1 VGAAILRGLAFV
13 TAATL
18 VSLTAVARFAPL
30 EAPEA
35 RLVLPGTV
43 VLDAHGTVLEHE
55 GGDGL
60 RIPVTLEAIAPRML
74 QATISAEDRRF
85 QRHVGIDPLAI
96 ARAAT
101 TAGTQRSGAS
111 TITQQLARRLYLADD
126 ASPLALR
133 KAHEALIALELEG
146 RRSKADILDLYL
158 NDVYYGRQA
167 YGVEAAAR
175 VYFGISARNLDLAHA
190 AYLAGLPQRPSA
202 YDPASDPAPARERQS
217 YVLGRMADDGW
228 ITRAEADAAAAQPVA
243 VLPSMRP
250 PLAHQFVT
258 FALAELARLRPD
270 LAGRDGLVVETTLDA
285 GLQDE
290 AERLVRAHLA
300 ELRDRNATDAALV
313 ALEPGTGRIL
323 AMVGSATDGD
333 PAHGGDINMTL
344 ALRSPGSA
352 LKPFLYAA
360 AFEHGFTPA
369 TALLDVPSSFA
380 SPDGPYIPL
389 NYDRTFHGLVPLR
402 VALASSLNVPAVRT
416 LDALGGTEA
425 LLEIA
430 HRFGLSRLTDT
441 ERYGL
446 GLTIGGGEVRLL
458 DLANAYAA
466 LGAQGRLAEPF
477 AVQRVRDRSG
487 AVLYARPAPATRQVL
502 SAEHAYL
509 LSDILSDADARI
521 LGFGEVTPFELPFPA
536 AAKSG
541 TSTGARDTWTLGY
554 TPEVAI
560 GVWVGNANGEPLYD
574 VAGIEGAGPIWRD
587 AMMAAALGRRMSWYA
602 RPPGVVEAIVCA
614 PTGLL
619 PGPDC
624 PSPVRE
630 LFASGTVPTSGERYY
645 SRDADGRVVID
656 PPLEARTWAH
666 DAGLPLRGERRAGDT
681 PRGVDGRLR
690 IVSPVSGSVFF
701 IAAELA
707 RQQLV
712 LRAAADPGI
721 DRVTFEVD
729 GQVVG
734 EAAGADPQLVWTLQ
748 PGRHSLRAS
757 ARLLDG
763 GTAATTATFEVKGR

>member
-1 VGAAILRGLAFV
+1 
-13 TAATL
+13 
-18 VSLTAVARFAPL
+18 
-30 EAPEA
+30 
-35 RLVLPGTV
+35 
-43 VLDAHGTVLEHE
+43 
-55 GGDGL
+55 
-60 RIPVTLEAIAPRML
+60 M
-74 QATISAEDRRF
+74 
-85 QRHVGIDPLAI
+85 
-96 ARAAT
+96 
-101 TAGTQRSGAS
+101 
-111 TITQQLARRLYLADD
+111 
-126 ASPLALR
+126 
-133 KAHEALIALELEG
+133 
-146 RRSKADILDLYL
+146 
-158 NDVYYGRQA
+158 
-167 YGVEAAAR
+167 
-175 VYFGISARNLDLAHA
+175 YFGISARNLDLAHA

-323 AMVGSATDGD
+323 AMVGGATDGD

-416 LDALGGTEA
+416 LDALGGTGA

-487 AVLYARPAPATRQVL
+487 AVHAVWTRRHWRLNRDFPQFAQPLSAKGLLESGEIQGCPYTIVALRDLLREIFAALIDNPRATLNQNEALTESRRLPAGRSRPAP
-502 SAEHAYL
+502 
-509 LSDILSDADARI
+509 
-521 LGFGEVTPFELPFPA
+521 
-536 AAKSG
+536 
-541 TSTGARDTWTLGY
+541 
-554 TPEVAI
+554 
-560 GVWVGNANGEPLYD
+560 
-574 VAGIEGAGPIWRD
+574 
-587 AMMAAALGRRMSWYA
+587 
-602 RPPGVVEAIVCA
+602 
-614 PTGLL
+614 
-619 PGPDC
+619 
-624 PSPVRE
+624 
-630 LFASGTVPTSGERYY
+630 
-645 SRDADGRVVID
+645 
-656 PPLEARTWAH
+656 
-666 DAGLPLRGERRAGDT
+666 LR
-681 PRGVDGRLR
+681 
-690 IVSPVSGSVFF
+690 
-701 IAAELA
+701 
-707 RQQLV
+707 
-712 LRAAADPGI
+712 
-721 DRVTFEVD
+721 
-729 GQVVG
+729 
-734 EAAGADPQLVWTLQ
+734 
-748 PGRHSLRAS
+748 
-757 ARLLDG
+757 
-763 GTAATTATFEVKGR
+763 

>member
-1 VGAAILRGLAFV
+1 MGAAILRGLAFV

-30 EAPEA
+30 DAPEA

-96 ARAAT
+96 TRAAT

-202 YDPASDPAPARERQS
+202 YDPASDRAPARERQS

-228 ITRAEADAAAAQPVA
+228 ITRAEADAAAAQSVA

-477 AVQRVRDRSG
+477 AVQRVCDRSG

-509 LSDILSDADARI
+509 LSDILSDA
-521 LGFGEVTPFELPFPA
+521 
-536 AAKSG
+536 
-541 TSTGARDTWTLGY
+541 
-554 TPEVAI
+554 
-560 GVWVGNANGEPLYD
+560 
-574 VAGIEGAGPIWRD
+574 
-587 AMMAAALGRRMSWYA
+587 
-602 RPPGVVEAIVCA
+602 
-614 PTGLL
+614 
-619 PGPDC
+619 
-624 PSPVRE
+624 
-630 LFASGTVPTSGERYY
+630 
-645 SRDADGRVVID
+645 
-656 PPLEARTWAH
+656 
-666 DAGLPLRGERRAGDT
+666 
-681 PRGVDGRLR
+681 
-690 IVSPVSGSVFF
+690 
-701 IAAELA
+701 
-707 RQQLV
+707 
-712 LRAAADPGI
+712 
-721 DRVTFEVD
+721 
-729 GQVVG
+729 
-734 EAAGADPQLVWTLQ
+734 
-748 PGRHSLRAS
+748 
-757 ARLLDG
+757 
-763 GTAATTATFEVKGR
+763 